1 MRNRQLRAFC
11 QQVQLAIGDDGGD
24 LQDAIAVGI
33 QPGHFEIDPNQTFVG
48 VVCRVICCHVVAC
61 PMRSRHDTGSSTGTG
76 MLQTTTA
83 LGHYAILTAML
94 APAFFLTATAA
105 LLASANTRLARV
117 VDRLR
122 ALLISWEQNA
132 PDRAE
137 RDDQI
142 RRHRERAHLVLRACR
157 LLYGAV
163 ASFVGT
169 SLALAIDAL
178 LGFRL
183 GAVPTATAVLGV
195 LFLLAA
201 SVAMWREVSLA
212 VKTFNLELDQE
223 LLQRRG

>member
-1 MRNRQLRAFC
+1 MFQN
-11 QQVQLAIGDDGGD
+11 
-24 LQDAIAVGI
+24 
-33 QPGHFEIDPNQTFVG
+33 
-48 VVCRVICCHVVAC
+48 
-61 PMRSRHDTGSSTGTG
+61 
-76 MLQTTTA
+76 TA
-83 LGHYAILTAML
+83 ALSHYAILTAML

-122 ALLISWEQNA
+122 GLIVAWELDA

-137 RDDQI
+137 RDEQI
-142 RRHRERAHLVLRACR
+142 LRHRQRAHLVLRACR

-169 SLALAIDAL
+169 SLSLAMDAF

-183 GAVPTATAVLGV
+183 GAVPTLLAVLGV
-195 LFLLAA
+195 LFLLGA

-212 VKTFNLELDQE
+212 VISFDAELDQE
-223 LLQRRG
+223 LARRRS